1 MLRHFI
7 ELDDFSKDELL
18 HMLDLFRFLKEADR
32 KGVTPRLLRG
42 MTLGMLFE
50 SASLRT
56 RVSFETAMME
66 LGGHAIYL
74 KPGEIHLGV
83 RESIYDTI
91 QVLSRMCDG
100 IMVRAH
106 LLETMHEIVDCATV
120 PVINGMTTYS
130 HPTQG
135 LCDFFTM
142 TEHLPKGKT
151 LEEMKVAFVSDAS
164 HVGCICTSLREI
176 LPIFGSHLVVAAP
189 EPFQVEPQEVV
200 KTKAACQA
208 TGAIFEMTD
217 DPIEAVRDADFIVT
231 DVWWYEGYDDQKD
244 ARLQIFMPKYQINRN
259 LLNHAPAHCK
269 VLHCMPANRDYEIT
283 SEVMDSPSSVVFE
296 EAENRFHTQK
306 ALLLWFLYPNRPN
319 PSPAL
324 QQYYEGATEAFL
336 QEHIPSIKA

>member
-1 MLRHFI
+1 MPRHFL

-18 HMLDLFRFLKEADR
+18 HMLELIRFLKVADR

-42 MTLGMLFE
+42 MSLGMLFE
-50 SASLRT
+50 SSSLRT

-66 LGGHAIYL
+66 LGGHAVYL

-83 RESIYDTI
+83 RETVYDTV
-91 QVLSRMCDG
+91 QVLARMCDG
-100 IMVRAH
+100 IMARTDA
-106 LLETMHEIVDCATV
+106 LETMQEIARCSTV
-120 PVINGMTTYS
+120 PVINGMTVYS

-135 LCDFFTM
+135 LCDIFTM
-142 TEHLPKGKT
+142 MENLPKGKT

-164 HVGCICTSLREI
+164 PVGCICTSLRQI
-176 LPIFGSHLVVAAP
+176 LPVLGSHLKVAAP
-189 EPFQVEPQEVV
+189 DMYQVDPQEAE
-200 KTKAACQA
+200 KTRAACRSSGA
-208 TGAIFEMTD
+208 TFTMTN

-231 DVWWYEGYDDQKD
+231 DVWWYHGYDDEKE
-244 ARLQIFMPKYQINRN
+244 ARLKVFMPKYQINMD
-259 LLNHAPAHCK
+259 LLKRAPAHCK

-283 SEVMDSPSSVVFE
+283 SEVMDSPSSVIFD

-306 ALLLWFLYPNRPN
+306 ALLLWFLYPNCRQ

-336 QEHIPSIKA
+336 QEHIH